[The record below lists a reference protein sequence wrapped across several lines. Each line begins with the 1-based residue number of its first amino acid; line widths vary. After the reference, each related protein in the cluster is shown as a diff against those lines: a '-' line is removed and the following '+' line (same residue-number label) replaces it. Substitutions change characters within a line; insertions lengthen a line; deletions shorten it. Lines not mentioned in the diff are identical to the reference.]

1 MKHSTY
7 SRRRQM
13 VSTVKKS
20 QATMPA
26 ACWRRTRLPGRG
38 GAARGG
44 IEPVTAEDGA
54 DRGGRDP
61 HAKPEQLALDA
72 LVAPAR
78 VLRGEADDQL
88 LEVEVQQWP
97 AAVAVRVGPCAG
109 DQPPMPAQHR
119 PRPDEEA
126 RPAGLGARLPLA
138 SAKPATTGRDG
149 SARRTSKVT
158 LPRSSPGGEGGGRDA
173 PADRE
178 SAQMIAA
185 SRRRP

>member
-26 ACWRRTRLPGRG
+26 ACWRRKRLPGRG

-72 LVAPAR
+72 LVAQ
-78 VLRGEADDQL
+78 RGFS
-88 LEVEVQQWP
+88 
-97 AAVAVRVGPCAG
+97 AAKRTISCWMSWSSDG
-109 DQPPMPAQHR
+109 R
-119 PRPDEEA
+119 PLWRC
-126 RPAGLGARLPLA
+126 G
-138 SAKPATTGRDG
+138 
-149 SARRTSKVT
+149 
-158 LPRSSPGGEGGGRDA
+158 
-173 PADRE
+173 
-178 SAQMIAA
+178 
-185 SRRRP
+185 